1 MIDKSN
7 VIKLFIPYP
16 TISDDLAKVRHMY
29 VVESLQYT
37 LFNIQTAKPNLV
49 RQKVINNFV
58 VLEPG
63 KETPVRRRS
72 YVGMDVRLILNG
84 VIISDQA
91 KTAVGLSKEI
101 FDDIVQHSLNVKKN
115 KNISTAELLLLNDTV
130 NPI

>member
-7 VIKLFIPYP
+7 IIKLFIPYP